1 MARLLA
7 VLVVLLRA
15 LRPLPSSAS
24 GNGECGRPHLPP
36 SSLSIGSLRTPFS
49 LIGRRRPRLSRFH
62 WLALRAAR
70 EHPENGRRG
79 SPNDGVPHRGVPP
92 MTGFLSARPAPQ
104 VPWFG
109 APPRSSTVR
118 FCATPKPTATPW
130 SGSATVIPTAM
141 MNGTNWTAEGSGAQP
156 CPPPAI
162 RVRPGLYGGA
172 GLGLRDGLGAPPLN
186 TCGAGSDGAVRRGTG
201 FTVQPGGSSV

>member
-1 MARLLA
+1 MARLLV

-49 LIGRRRPRLSRFH
+49 LIGRRCPRLSRFH
-62 WLALRAAR
+62 WLALRAAH

-92 MTGFLSARPAPQ
+92 MTGFLSARPPRPAGSLVRCPPEKFHCAVLRDPQ
-104 VPWFG
+104 TDCYPLEWLCDG
-109 APPRSSTVR
+109 HPDCDDERDELDCGGIGSTAV
-118 FCATPKPTATPW
+118 PTAGDTGTAGPFWGGWPW
-130 SGSATVIPTAM
+130 S
-141 MNGTNWTAEGSGAQP
+141 
-156 CPPPAI
+156 
-162 RVRPGLYGGA
+162 PGW
-172 GLGLRDGLGAPPLN
+172 
-186 TCGAGSDGAVRRGTG
+186 AGSPSAQYLRCGVRRGTG